1 MIRVVIDTNVVISAT
16 LRSGGLP
23 EAVFNLA
30 VDRRVQLYVSEA
42 ILAEYEDVLRRPR
55 LDIHPDKVTL
65 ALTRIGEAAISVA
78 PTERVTACSDP
89 DDNIFLECAEV
100 AQANYV
106 VTGNTADF
114 PAQWAKTQIVTPRQF
129 LEIITGGRLD

>member
-1 MIRVVIDTNVVISAT
+1 MIRVVIDTNVVISAV

-30 VDRRVQLYVSEA
+30 VDRRVQLYVSDA

-89 DDNIFLECAEV
+89 DDNIFLECA
-100 AQANYV
+100 A
-106 VTGNTADF
+106 
-114 PAQWAKTQIVTPRQF
+114 PRGSF
-129 LEIITGGRLD
+129 SKSSREA

>member
-23 EAVFNLA
+23 EPVFNLA
-30 VDRRVQLYVSEA
+30 VDRRVQLYISEA

-65 ALTRIGEAAISVA
+65 ALTRIAEAAISVA

-89 DDNIFLECAEV
+89 DDNIFLERAEA
-100 AQANYV
+100 AQADYV

-114 PAQWAKTQIVTPRQF
+114 PAQWDKTQIVTPRQF
-129 LEIITGGRLD
+129 LEIITGGRLE

>member
-30 VDRRVQLYVSEA
+30 VGRRVQLYVSEA
-42 ILAEYEDVLRRPR
+42 ILGEYQDVLLRPR
-55 LDIHPDKVTL
+55 LDIHPDKVTI
-65 ALTRIGEAAISVA
+65 ALIRIREAAIPVE

-89 DDNIFLECAEV
+89 DDNIFLECAEA
-100 AQANYV
+100 AQADYV

-114 PAQWAKTQIVTPRQF
+114 PVQWGKTQIVTPRQF
-129 LEIITGGRLD
+129 LEIITGGRLE